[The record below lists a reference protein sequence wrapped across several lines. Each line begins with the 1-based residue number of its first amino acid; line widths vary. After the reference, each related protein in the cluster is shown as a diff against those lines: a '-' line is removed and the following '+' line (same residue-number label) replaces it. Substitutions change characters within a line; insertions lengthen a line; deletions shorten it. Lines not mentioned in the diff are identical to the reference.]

1 MKNLS
6 MSTRNVSLLSL
17 PILIAFN
24 TLSVGTAKA
33 IALVNPSF
41 EDNSVASL
49 GALPFTS
56 TPATTD
62 GRILPDPFVLAAS
75 NFVIVT
81 ENNINGNWRTNAT
94 DRGIEIWNNGFA
106 GGASPVSAAAGNG
119 TQFAELNAIEAT
131 ALFQDLP
138 LGASVGSTQLFF
150 SFLHR
155 ARAFTVGETALNAVR
170 LTIVDDPSGTNTTL
184 LDRVFATQLVDNSP
198 LTDNGWARYT
208 SDDFAPFFASSSG
221 SAGRVVRYQFEA
233 VTLTNGNADIFSTT
247 GATPTRTLGAT
258 GLTTT
263 NNGDLTF
270 GNFLDAANLS
280 DDPAAVGVPFDFEA
294 NVGIGILGALFF
306 GRKAFKSWKNKKE
319 KSN

>member
-6 MSTRNVSLLSL
+6 MYTRNVSLLSL

-24 TLSVGTAKA
+24 TLSIGSAKA

-41 EDNSVASL
+41 EVNRVSDL
-49 GALPFTS
+49 GALTFTP
-56 TPATTD
+56 TPATTS
-62 GRILPDPFVLAAS
+62 GRIQPSPFTLAAS

-81 ENNINGNWRTNAT
+81 ENNINGSWRTNAT
-94 DRGIEIWNNGFA
+94 DRGIEVWNNGFA

-119 TQFAELNAIEAT
+119 DQFVELNATQAT

-155 ARAFTVGETALNAVR
+155 ARAASVGATALNAVR
-170 LTIVDDPSGTNTTL
+170 LRIFNNDPLGTNTTL
-184 LDRVFATQLVDNSP
+184 LDRVFATRLVDNSP
-198 LTDNGWARYT
+198 LTNNGWARYT
-208 SDDFAPFFASSSG
+208 SDDFAPFFAPSG
-221 SAGRVVRYQFEA
+221 SLGRVVRYQFEA
-233 VTLTNGNADIFSTT
+233 VTLTNGIADIFSTT

-263 NNGDLTF
+263 NSVNLSF